1 MYKIGVVGDRESVMC
16 FMSVGFAVFEET
28 EPREAAKRIRRMAGE
43 DYAVIFVTEQ
53 RVEAERATLRLELA
67 RDRGQ
72 AVPAVIVI
80 PGRTGNVGYGIEA
93 LNRAV
98 ERAVGADIG
107 I

>member
-28 EPREAAKRIRRMAGE
+28 DPREAVRRLRRMAGE
-43 DYAVIFVTEQ
+43 DYAVIFVTEK
-53 RVEAERATLRLELA
+53 LA
-67 RDRGQ
+67 VQIGEEIARYRGQ
-72 AVPAVIVI
+72 AIPAVIVI
-80 PGRTGNVGYGIEA
+80 PGRSDNVGFGIEA